1 VAVERLQGD
10 NEMSRIK
17 TKEGHVSKA
26 KLSNARVS
34 PRKARLVV
42 NLVRGEKVERALDI
56 LETTDKK
63 TAPLLKK
70 LLLSAVANA
79 STGQGVDVDELYVK
93 SVWVDEGK
101 TIKGIMPRARG
112 SASPIRKRSS
122 SITVLLDEIGAK

>member
-1 VAVERLQGD
+1 MG
-10 NEMSRIK
+10 SIK
-17 TKEGHVSKA
+17 TKQPHISKA

-42 NLVRGEKVERALDI
+42 DLVRGKKVERALDL
-56 LETTDKK
+56 LETCNKK

-70 LLLSAVANA
+70 LILSAVANA
-79 STGQGVDVDELYVK
+79 GNEQSVDVDELFVK
-93 SVWVDEGK
+93 SVWVDEGR

>member
-1 VAVERLQGD
+1 MG
-10 NEMSRIK
+10 SIK
-17 TKEGHVSKA
+17 TIEAHVAKA

-42 NLVRGEKVERALDI
+42 NLVRGEKVERALDL
-56 LETTDKK
+56 LESCDKK

-79 STGQGVDVDELYVK
+79 SNEQSVDVDELFVK